1 MGLHEDTLK
10 LFDQWYDPQSFGAGK
25 PKLYIRFIKAENRF
39 CLKEMENEFMEET
52 NNHWEKFF
60 LGSVEITNK
69 VIDMYDEDQDNL
81 PLIYLSQLNVPVS
94 NSFVKFREV
103 EWSVSDIIH
112 RKLIRGKFYYKIVWT
127 SCHGQNFVG

>member
-25 PKLYIRFIKAENRF
+25 PKLYIRYIKAENRF

-52 NNHWEKFF
+52 NNHWERFF

-69 VIDMYDEDQDNL
+69 VIDMYDEDQENL
-81 PLIYLSQLNVPVS
+81 PLIFLSQLNVHGGI
-94 NSFVKFREV
+94 SFVKFREV

-112 RKLIRGKFYYKIVWT
+112 RKFIRGKFYYKIVWT